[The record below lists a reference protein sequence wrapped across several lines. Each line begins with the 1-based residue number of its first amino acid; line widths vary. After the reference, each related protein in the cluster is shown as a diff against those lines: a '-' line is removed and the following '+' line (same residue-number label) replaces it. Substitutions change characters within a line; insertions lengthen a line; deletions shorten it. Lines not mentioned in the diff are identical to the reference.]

1 MSRNLN
7 FEAKLRKELHLNE
20 NLIEV
25 LSEERTGSTHEIKTL
40 ASLKKEIGNRIYVEA
55 VYLLTHKFIENS
67 SDARKIFKEIL
78 IHRKNMAKILDRN
91 VSIQV
96 AALDYM
102 QNIRNIL
109 KKPTIIES
117 DQYREFTDKA
127 IIDETTSTYDKN
139 LLQSDLESEIE
150 KSQRLGIPFSILFI
164 DLDNL
169 KQIND
174 TYGHEIG
181 TRVLKLVSSCI
192 RQNLRRYDSVYRYG
206 GDEFLVIL
214 PGDNCSQAYKTA
226 QRIMDLLHSPVTDIP
241 LTPTISIGIAC
252 FDNQIIKDQK
262 TLFNSADK
270 ALYAAKQKGKNMVQ
284 VFGDTLHKQRQQ
296 LSSSVPVQSVII
308 GIPVAPGVGIG
319 RADILSRQEEYR
331 DLFGHEIPN
340 EIERFFNALE
350 QVKRSLI
357 NGQKTKNEK
366 IIFNEKIMPG
376 AMLEKSESKYLD

>member
-1 MSRNLN
+1 MLFIIRIEIELMSRNLN

-78 IHRKNMAKILDRN
+78 NHRNKMAKILGRN

-127 IIDETTSTYDKN
+127 IIDETTSAYDKN
-139 LLQSDLESEIE
+139 LLQSNLESEIE
-150 KSQRLGIPFSILFI
+150 KSQRLSIPFSILFI

-181 TRVLKLVSSCI
+181 TRVLQLVSNCI

-252 FDNQIIKDQK
+252 FDNRIIKDRK

-270 ALYAAKQKGKNMVQ
+270 ALYEAKQKGKNMIQ
-284 VFGDTLHKQRQQ
+284 VFGNNLHKSRQQ
-296 LSSSVPVQSVII
+296 LSSSVPVRAVIKELPI
-308 GIPVAPGVGIG
+308 VPGLGIV
-319 RADILSRQEEYR
+319 RAFSYCDILNRRQEESR
-331 DLFGHEIPN
+331 DLFNYEVPN
-340 EIERFFNALE
+340 EIVRIFNALE
-350 QVKRSLI
+350 QLKRSLI
-357 NGQKTKNEK
+357 EAL
-366 IIFNEKIMPG
+366 IIKRI
-376 AMLEKSESKYLD
+376 